1 MSAKPVESD
10 GPEPLIGLIRVSTQ
24 KQGESGLG
32 LDAQGADIEAYR
44 KRVGGRLIRTYT
56 EIESGKYD
64 EIDDRPQLRAA
75 VAHARRSGATLVIGK
90 LDRLV
95 RSIPML
101 AYLKKSEV
109 KFIACDNSS
118 ANEVMID
125 ILVAIA
131 ANERRLISRRTKDAL
146 KAYKAGKR
154 VSKRIRAIY
163 ADRNEEVPADVVE
176 ATAGKL
182 GGELPQCR
190 NLTEAARAKGLGR
203 SAAARKAA
211 AVSAFADLVPLMRQ
225 LRTEGLSLHA
235 IAERLNADGQS
246 TRRQKTWSATQVKR
260 VLDRAAKEA

>member
-1 MSAKPVESD
+1 MSVEPAGTD
-10 GPEPLIGLIRVSTQ
+10 QAEPLIGLIRVSTQ

-32 LDAQGADIEAYR
+32 LDAQESDIEAYR

-75 VAHARRSGATLVIGK
+75 VAHAKRSRATLVIGK

-109 KFIACDNSS
+109 KFIACDNPS

-131 ANERRLISRRTKDAL
+131 ANERRLISTRTKGAL
-146 KAYKAGKR
+146 KAYKDGKR
-154 VSKRIRAIY
+154 VSKRIKAIY
-163 ADRNEEVPADVVE
+163 TDRNEQVPADVVE

-190 NLTEAARAKGLGR
+190 TLTEAARARGLER

-211 AVSAFADLVPLMRQ
+211 AVAAYAALAPLMRQ
-225 LRTEGLSLHA
+225 LRAEGLSLHA
-235 IAERLNADGQS
+235 IAELLNADGQS
-246 TRRQKTWSATQVKR
+246 TRRGSTWSATQVKR
-260 VLDRAAKEA
+260 VLDRAARKA